1 MAGYRQSRIDEEVR
15 RELGAIIPTLKD
27 PRMADIVSVVQV
39 EVTRDLR
46 YATAYISVM
55 GGEEAEKGTMQALKS
70 ASGFI
75 RREIGNRLKL
85 RAVPEFIFK
94 ADNSIAYGAHI
105 NQVIRKV
112 MGESRD
118 NDESTD

>member
-1 MAGYRQSRIDEEVR
+1 
-15 RELGAIIPTLKD
+15 
-27 PRMADIVSVVQV
+27 VQV

-55 GGEEAEKGTMQALKS
+55 GGEKAETDTLKALK
-70 ASGFI
+70 AAAGFV

-94 ADNSIAYGAHI
+94 ADHSIAYGAHI
-105 NQVIRKV
+105 NQVLKDV
-112 MGESRD
+112 MGETKS
-118 NDESTD
+118 EEEI

>member
-118 NDESTD
+118 NDESAD

>member
-1 MAGYRQSRIDEEVR
+1 MAGYRQNRIDEEVR
-15 RELGAIIPTLKD
+15 RELGAVIRTLKD

-55 GGEEAEKGTMQALKS
+55 GSEEEEKNTLLALK
-70 ASGFI
+70 AAAGFV

-94 ADNSIAYGAHI
+94 ADHSIAYGAHI
-105 NQVIRKV
+105 NQVLKDV
-112 MGESRD
+112 MGNAEKS
-118 NDESTD
+118 EETE

>member
-1 MAGYRQSRIDEEVR
+1 MAGYRQNRIDEEVR
-15 RELGAIIPTLKD
+15 RELGAVIRTLKD
-27 PRMADIVSVVQV
+27 PRIADIVSVVQV

-55 GGEEAEKGTMQALKS
+55 GGDKAEADTLTALK
-70 ASGFI
+70 AAAGFV

-94 ADNSIAYGAHI
+94 ADHSIQYGAHI
-105 NQVIRKV
+105 NQVLKDV
-112 MGESRD
+112 LGNDKTE
-118 NDESTD
+118 NDEA

>member
-1 MAGYRQSRIDEEVR
+1 MAGYRQNRIDEEVR
-15 RELGAIIPTLKD
+15 KELDAVIRTLKD
-27 PRMADIVSVVQV
+27 PRIADIVSVVKV

-55 GGEEAEKGTMQALKS
+55 GGEKAEADTLTALK
-70 ASGFI
+70 AAAGFV

-94 ADNSIAYGAHI
+94 ADHSIQYGAHI
-105 NQVIRKV
+105 NKVLKDVLGAENRK
-112 MGESRD
+112 
-118 NDESTD
+118 DEE

>member
-1 MAGYRQSRIDEEVR
+1 MAGYRQNRIDEEVR
-15 RELGAIIPTLKD
+15 RELGAVIRTLKD

-55 GGEEAEKGTMQALKS
+55 GSEEEEKNTLSALKA
-70 ASGFI
+70 ASGFV

-94 ADNSIAYGAHI
+94 ADHSIAYGAHI
-105 NQVIRKV
+105 NKVLKDV
-112 MGESRD
+112 MGTAEKS
-118 NDESTD
+118 EETE

>member
-1 MAGYRQSRIDEEVR
+1 MAGYRQNRIDEEVR

-55 GGEEAEKGTMQALKS
+55 GPAEAEEGTIRALKS
-70 ASGFI
+70 AAGFI

-85 RAVPEFIFK
+85 RAVPEFVFK
-94 ADNSIAYGAHI
+94 LDHSIAYGAHI
-105 NQVIRKV
+105 NQVLKDV
-112 MGESRD
+112 MGTE
-118 NDESTD
+118 EE

>member
-1 MAGYRQSRIDEEVR
+1 MAGYRQSRIDEEVK

-94 ADNSIAYGAHI
+94 ADTSIAYGAHI

-118 NDESTD
+118 NDESAD